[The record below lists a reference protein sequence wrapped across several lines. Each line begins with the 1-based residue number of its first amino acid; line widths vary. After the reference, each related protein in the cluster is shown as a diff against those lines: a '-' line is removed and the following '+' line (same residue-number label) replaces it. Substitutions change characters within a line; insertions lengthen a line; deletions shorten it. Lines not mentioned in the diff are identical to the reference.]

1 MSSEGLVLYTTLSSM
16 QKTLLKILMF
26 TAESSKTEFVF
37 PSCVLCSTYCRKQSC
52 RTKVHKHKTNRLW
65 AACTVKQR
73 KRETLHQ
80 SNIA

>member
-16 QKTLLKILMF
+16 HKTAKILMF
-26 TAESSKTEFVF
+26 TAESSKTQFFF

>member
-16 QKTLLKILMF
+16 QKTAKILMF
-26 TAESSKTEFVF
+26 TAESSKSFF